1 MIRRINTV
9 IFQKWTLLDTFTLK
23 KPIFEGVGKSN
34 LPLQYTSITSRLKKP
49 QQGFTKETSKPFTSK
64 RKLSTPK
71 RVTEKSWA
79 NFMEDSD
86 YSTDGKSSNQNF
98 STITL

>member
-1 MIRRINTV
+1 MIWRIKSV
-9 IFQKWTLLDTFTLK
+9 IFLKWTFLDPFTLEE
-23 KPIFEGVGKSN
+23 PIFEGVGKSN

-49 QQGFTKETSKPFTSK
+49 QQGFTKETSKPSTSK

-86 YSTDGKSSNQNF
+86 YSTDGKAMQVE
-98 STITL
+98 

>member
-34 LPLQYTSITSRLKKP
+34 LPSQYTSITSSLKKH
-49 QQGFTKETSKPFTSK
+49 QQGFTKETYKTSTSK
-64 RKLSTPK
+64 QKLSALK
-71 RVTEKSWA
+71 RVTKESWT

-86 YSTDGKSSNQNF
+86 NNTNDNA
-98 STITL
+98 